1 MRYCEVLKR
10 CAAPQ
15 LETSPQ
21 ARMHMQACLAA
32 SQRAALRNAAA
43 CAGGKNM
50 SPYAAKRSAYI
61 TDNREAL
68 CGFSVCLTHGSHT
81 FGSPR
86 SPASSRLPETR
97 RAGWQ
102 GRTTGSAVSRLTPFP
117 RQELPK
123 SLSLLRTP
131 PASAA
136 VLGLQGT
143 TACGFPACEP
153 HVRRIG
159 SPPCVSI
166 VRNARGAGKAQ
177 KHLPESCA

>member
-1 MRYCEVLKR
+1 
-10 CAAPQ
+10 
-15 LETSPQ
+15 
-21 ARMHMQACLAA
+21 MHMQACLAA

-143 TACGFPACEP
+143 TGVWFSGLRAACPPDRLAPMCEYCQECA
-153 HVRRIG
+153 RRG
-159 SPPCVSI
+159 QSSKTP
-166 VRNARGAGKAQ
+166 AGK
-177 KHLPESCA
+177 LRLNE

>member
-1 MRYCEVLKR
+1 MAQRLSLKPPLKR
-10 CAAPQ
+10 VCICRRVWPHHSAPRSGTPLRVQ
-15 LETSPQ
+15 EVKTCR
-21 ARMHMQACLAA
+21 RMRQKGLHT
-32 SQRAALRNAAA
+32 
-43 CAGGKNM
+43 
-50 SPYAAKRSAYI
+50 I